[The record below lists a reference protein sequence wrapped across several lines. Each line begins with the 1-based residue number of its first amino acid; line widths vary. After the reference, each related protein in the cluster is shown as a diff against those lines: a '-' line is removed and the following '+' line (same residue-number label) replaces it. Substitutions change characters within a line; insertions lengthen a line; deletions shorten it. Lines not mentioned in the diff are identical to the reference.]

1 MATYLKNHKKVDCY
15 HCTACASVCPVHCIT
30 MKRDEEGYY
39 YPEID
44 EKRCIHCHKCE
55 QVCIKEQ
62 HRKIKKEI
70 QKAYVIYNENQE
82 VRKRSA
88 SGGMSHILMEYV
100 IRNQGIVY
108 GVTYNEHLEVVHKR
122 ATTLEECETFKTS
135 KYVNSKMEDIYLQ
148 VLQDLK
154 ADKLVLFIGTPC
166 QVAGLKV
173 TIPEAQKEKLLLC
186 EIMCDNVASPIL
198 FEKFKRHI
206 EKKYQGKIKNINFR
220 SKEKGAHNMSMK
232 IDFYDRESIFMSIQD
247 KKSDYANYMQ
257 MYGCGMSAPL
267 SCTECQYEETDKRVS
282 DFTIGDYWGK
292 KEILKD
298 DNKGISLL
306 LLNTE
311 KAIKIFEEE
320 IKDKTVYQEVL
331 PIQALDNNHKEA
343 KIKFINRENFMKDL
357 EKMTFEQLA
366 NKYVAKY
373 RWRTALGKFLPKS
386 LKEKIKKRFINRNG
400 E

>member
-1 MATYLKNHKKVDCY
+1 MATYLKNQKKIDCY
-15 HCTACASVCPVHCIT
+15 HCTACASVCPVQCIE
-30 MKRDEEGYY
+30 MQKDEEGYC
-39 YPEID
+39 YPKID
-44 EKRCIHCHKCE
+44 EDRCIHCHKCE
-55 QVCIKEQ
+55 QVCIKRQ
-62 HRKIKKEI
+62 HHEIKNEI
-70 QKAYVIYNENQE
+70 QRAYVIYNENQE
-82 VRKRSA
+82 VREKSA

-100 IRNQGIVY
+100 IRNHGIVY
-108 GVTYNEHLEVVHKR
+108 GVAYNENLEVVHKR
-122 ATTLEECETFKTS
+122 ATTLEECEKFKTS

-154 ADKLVLFIGTPC
+154 ADQLVLFFGTPC

-173 TIPEAQKEKLLLC
+173 TVPQSQKDKLLLC

-198 FEKFKRHI
+198 FEKFKIHI
-206 EKKYQGKIKNINFR
+206 EEKYQGKIKNINFR
-220 SKEKGAHNMSMK
+220 SKIKGAHNMSMK
-232 IDFYDRESIFMSIQD
+232 IDFYDRESVLMPIHE

-267 SCTECQYEETDKRVS
+267 SCTECQYEDVDKRVA

-292 KEILKD
+292 KEIIKD

-320 IKDKTVYQEVL
+320 IKGRTVYQEVSPL
-331 PIQALDNNHKEA
+331 QALDNNHKEA
-343 KIKFINRENFMKDL
+343 KTKFINRENFMKDL
-357 EKMTFEQLA
+357 ETLTFAQLA
-366 NKYVAKY
+366 SKYVEKY
-373 RWRTALGKFLPKS
+373 RWRTTLGKFLPKG
-386 LKEKIKKRFINRNG
+386 LKEKIKKRFVRRNG